1 MGIKEQQD
9 ELFAELKN
17 INPNIIPD
25 GGVDEEEYLKAAYKI
40 LYVLKEVNGGKNWSL
55 VDFLREGGRPQS
67 WNNISC
73 WTEAILNLP
82 IYCFLTLQLGCLINF
97 FISHYWML

>member
-1 MGIKEQQD
+1 MGIKEKQD

-82 IYCFLTLQLGCLINF
+82 IYCFLTL
-97 FISHYWML
+97 